1 MGQLQGKVALI
12 SGGARGMGES
22 HARFF
27 VKEGAKVAIA
37 DVLHNEGKTL
47 AKELGDAAIYLEL
60 DVTSESQWK
69 TAVESTLSQFGKLD
83 ILVNNAGVAC
93 NAPIE
98 ETSLESY
105 RRVTEIN
112 QTGVFLG
119 MREVIK
125 PMTKNGGGSIINIS
139 SIDGL
144 YGMANVLPYVASKF
158 AVTGMTKT
166 GALELGGRNIR
177 VNSIHPGYIETPMVT
192 SFEDEENDNQIIDA
206 TEMMREYCKVRVPAK
221 RIGKPEDV
229 SAIAVFLASDAS
241 IYCNGSQFVVDG
253 GMMAGEV
260 IPDMS

>member
-1 MGQLQGKVALI
+1 
-12 SGGARGMGES
+12 MGES

-27 VKEGAKVAIA
+27 VNEGAKVAIA
-37 DVLHNEGKTL
+37 DILHNEGKAL
-47 AKELGDAAIYLEL
+47 AAELGEAAIYLEM
-60 DVTSESQWK
+60 DVTSESQWQA
-69 TAVESTLSQFGKLD
+69 AVEKTISQFGKLD

-119 MREVIK
+119 IREAIK
-125 PMTKNGGGSIINIS
+125 PMTENGGGSIINIS

-144 YGMANVLPYVASKF
+144 HGMANVLPYVASKF

-166 GALELGGRNIR
+166 AALELGSRNIR

-192 SFEDEENDNQIIDA
+192 SFEDEENDNHIVDA
-206 TEMMREYCKVRVPAK
+206 TEMMREYCKVRIPAK

-229 SAIAVFLASDAS
+229 SAIAVFLGSDAS
-241 IYCNGSQFVVDG
+241 VYCNGSQFVVDG
-253 GMMAGEV
+253 GMTSGEV
-260 IPDMS
+260 IPDMN